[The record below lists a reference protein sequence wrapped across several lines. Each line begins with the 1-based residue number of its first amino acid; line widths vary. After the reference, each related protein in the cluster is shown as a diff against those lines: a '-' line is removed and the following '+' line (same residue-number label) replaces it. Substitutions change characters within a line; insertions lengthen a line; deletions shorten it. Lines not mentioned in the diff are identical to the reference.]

1 MSNLFNI
8 TKLAGQKLLVT
19 GDANQAVVLDTA
31 EWDGVAAFIAEHD
44 AQHTY
49 DTKVEE
55 FFAPL
60 VAAADELEKI
70 TLGTAL
76 QDPAFVVTLHDEVE
90 GVESKDAVQMHLSDE
105 AAIVRLLLA
114 GDFSRLIWVSNSEI
128 AILALDTEVAADLAE
143 FTSAV
148 EQAVAVANDES

>member
-8 TKLAGQKLLVT
+8 TKLAGHKLLVT
-19 GDANQAVVLDTA
+19 GDANQAAVLDTT
-31 EWDGVAAFIAEHD
+31 EWDGVATLVAEHD

-60 VAAADELEKI
+60 QAAADELEKI

-76 QDPAFVVTLHDEVE
+76 QDPAFVVTLHAEVE
-90 GVESKDAVQMHLSDE
+90 GVESKDAVQMHLSTE
-105 AAIVRLLLA
+105 ATIVRLLLA
-114 GDFSRLIWVSNSEI
+114 GDFSRLIWVGDKEI
-128 AILALDTEVAADLAE
+128 AILALDSVVEADE
-143 FTSAV
+143 
-148 EQAVAVANDES
+148 N

>member
-8 TKLAGQKLLVT
+8 TKLAGHKLLVT
-19 GDANQAVVLDTA
+19 GDANQAAVLDTT
-31 EWDGVAAFIAEHD
+31 EWDGVAAIIAEHN

-49 DTKVEE
+49 DETVEE

-60 VAAADELEKI
+60 QAAADELEKI

-90 GVESKDAVQMHLSDE
+90 GVESKDAVQMHLSNE
-105 AAIVRLLLA
+105 ATIVRLLLA
-114 GDFSRLIWVSNSEI
+114 GDFSRLIWVGDKEI
-128 AILALDTEVAADLAE
+128 AILALDSVVEADE
-143 FTSAV
+143 
-148 EQAVAVANDES
+148 N

>member
-8 TKLAGQKLLVT
+8 TKLAGHKLLVT
-19 GDANQAVVLDTA
+19 GDANQAAVLDTT
-31 EWDGVAAFIAEHD
+31 EWDGVAAIIAEHN

-49 DTKVEE
+49 DETVEE

-70 TLGTAL
+70 TLGAAA

-90 GVESKDAVQMHLSDE
+90 GVESKDAVQMHLSNE
-105 AAIVRLLLA
+105 ATIVRLLLA
-114 GDFSRLIWVSNSEI
+114 GDFSRLIWVGDKEI
-128 AILALDTEVAADLAE
+128 AILALDSVVEADE
-143 FTSAV
+143 
-148 EQAVAVANDES
+148 N